1 MISRQA
7 ITEIFST
14 FVQFADDRFS
24 HWAADG
30 QLRRNITQ
38 RLSNVVQG
46 TAAASESFWVLYWH
60 KRWQRQV
67 EPLATGHLAAYL
79 QEACYWS
86 AQQAMQNL
94 ASSQV
99 KLSDC
104 FQSAIFE
111 LPKILKDYNSS
122 QGASLKTYANLR
134 FRNAIRDRL
143 RQQRETD
150 CRTDWGLLRK
160 LSQKR
165 LVEVLQ
171 QAGLSIEAIARYRL
185 AWTCF
190 KVYCAPTDAPATR
203 QLTQPDRTMWN
214 AITTLYNVQCQQ
226 QPTIAPA
233 KPEELEQWLKF
244 CAKHARSAL
253 YPTTTSLNLE
263 STSGSGELQDTL
275 ADEEDNSPIA
285 NLILIEELQERQ
297 NRRTQISE
305 ILTTALKQLNPQVQT
320 LLQRY
325 YRDGRTQQQIAAE
338 LETKQYTVS
347 RRLSSAKE
355 TLLLALARWSQEL
368 LHISLTSTAVKDMSV
383 VLEEWL
389 QTHYGNG

>member
-1 MISRQA
+1 
-7 ITEIFST
+7 
-14 FVQFADDRFS
+14 VQFANDRFS
-24 HWAADG
+24 HWAADA

-38 RLSNVVQG
+38 RLPQVG
-46 TAAASESFWVLYWH
+46 KDTAESSESFWVLYWH
-60 KRWQRQV
+60 KRWQLQA

-79 QEACYWS
+79 QEACYWA
-86 AQQAMQNL
+86 AQQSMQNL
-94 ASSQV
+94 ASSQF

-104 FQSAIFE
+104 FQSAISE
-111 LPKILKDYNSS
+111 LPKVLKDYNAS

-150 CRTDWGLLRK
+150 CRSDWGLLRK

-165 LVEVLQ
+165 FVEVLQ
-171 QAGLSIEAIARYRL
+171 GAGLPIEMIDRYRL

-203 QLTQPDRTMWN
+203 QLAQPDRTTWI
-214 AITTLYNVQCQQ
+214 AIAKLYNAQCQKL
-226 QPTIAPA
+226 APA
-233 KPEELEQWLKF
+233 PEVKPEELERWLKF
-244 CAKHARSAL
+244 CAKQARNAL

-275 ADEEDNSPIA
+275 TDADENSPIA
-285 NLILIEELQERQ
+285 NLILAEELQEQ
-297 NRRTQISE
+297 HDRRTQVSE
-305 ILTTALKQLNPQVQT
+305 ALTTALQQLNPQIQT
-320 LLQRY
+320 LLRLY
-325 YRDGRTQQQIAAE
+325 YGKKLTQQQIAAE
-338 LETKQYTVS
+338 LETKQYTIS
-347 RRLSSAKE
+347 RRLSSTKE

-368 LHISLTSTAVKDMSV
+368 LHISLTSTAVKDMSI

-389 QTHYGNG
+389 QTHYGSR